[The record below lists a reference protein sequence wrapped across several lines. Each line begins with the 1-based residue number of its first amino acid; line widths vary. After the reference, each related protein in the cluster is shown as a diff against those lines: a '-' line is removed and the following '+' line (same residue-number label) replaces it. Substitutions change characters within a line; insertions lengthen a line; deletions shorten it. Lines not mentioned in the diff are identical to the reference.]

1 MCTFAAKMCF
11 SMSQTPQEHIAPL
24 VRKRVESLRR
34 WLSEG
39 GYAAAVVP
47 SNDPHGSEYV
57 AEHWMCRAWLTGFDG
72 SAGTAVVTMHDAALW
87 TDSRY
92 WLQAEEQLRDTGIT
106 LMREGE
112 DGVPTP
118 QEWLREKQADDARFV
133 VWENPELVAADEDA
147 CLQDKPCK
155 LILPFIDEDPFDA
168 IWTDRPSLP
177 NAPICVHPECFAGRS
192 VQEKLSDIQSAL
204 GQDAKNSAL
213 MLSDL
218 ADIAW
223 MLNLRGGDIPF
234 NPVFYAYLALQF
246 PERKGILF
254 VDEAKLTPE
263 AKEHLRRN
271 NIVVMPYAKWMEAR
285 HSINCEEWL
294 IPRGTSKRVTEYF
307 QKGDIKATFIDS
319 PLLKSIKNDVE
330 QAGFRRAM
338 ERDGVAMVRLLMRLE
353 KEEYIESQTELG
365 VACDLEELRSRGE
378 NYRGLSF
385 ETISAY
391 GPHGAIVHYE
401 PTPATDVPLRKESF
415 LLLDSG
421 AQYADGTT
429 DITRTVPLGTLTEEE
444 RTVYTLVL
452 KGHIELAALR
462 FPEKTYGLELDLA
475 ARRAMWKAGY
485 DFGHGTGHG
494 VGSYLCVH
502 EGPQQIRKNLRA
514 CTQVPFVPGMTIT
527 DEPGIYV
534 AGRFGVRIENLLLVV
549 SDEETDFGRFCRF
562 ETLTLCPIDM
572 RPVRLEM
579 LTAEEIDWLNNY
591 HAEVYSR
598 LAPLLYSD
606 EREWLKEKTLT
617 VDH

>member
-1 MCTFAAKMCF
+1 MGQLSNLTR
-11 SMSQTPQEHIAPL
+11 ERI
-24 VRKRVESLRR
+24 ENLRR
-34 WLSEG
+34 WMAERQFG
-39 GYAAAVVP
+39 AAVVP

-57 AEHWMCRAWLTGFDG
+57 AEHWICRAWLTGFDG
-72 SAGTAVVTMHDAALW
+72 SAGTAVVTMRDAALW

-118 QEWLREKQADDARFV
+118 QEWLHEKLAENGQAQHF
-133 VWENPELVAADEDA
+133 VWENPELVAADEGSCPA
-147 CLQDKPCK
+147 GVASEENVPLC
-155 LILPFIDEDPFDA
+155 DEDAFDA
-168 IWTDRPSLP
+168 IWTNRPPLP
-177 NAPICVHPECFAGRS
+177 DVPICVHPERFAGRS
-192 VQEKLSDIQSAL
+192 VQEKLCDIQSAL
-204 GQDAKNSAL
+204 GGDAQGCAL

-223 MLNLRGGDIPF
+223 TLNLRGGDIPF

-246 PERKGILF
+246 PERRGILF
-254 VDEAKLTPE
+254 VDEKKLTPE
-263 AKEHLRRN
+263 VRQHLREN
-271 NIVVMPYAKWMEAR
+271 DIDVLPYANWAEAKR
-285 HSINCEEWL
+285 RIVCREWL
-294 IPRGTSKRVTEYF
+294 LPYGTSKRVAHVFSRE
-307 QKGDIKATFIDS
+307 AAARFINS
-319 PLLKSIKNDVE
+319 PLPLLKALKNDVE

-353 KEEYIESQTELG
+353 KDEYVKSQTELG
-365 VACDLEELRSRGE
+365 VATDLEKLRSMGE

-391 GPHGAIVHYE
+391 GAHGAIVHYE
-401 PTPATDVPLRKESF
+401 PTPATDVPLRAESF

-429 DITRTVPLGTLTEEE
+429 DITRTVPLGTLSDEE

-462 FPEKTYGLELDLA
+462 FPEKAYGLELDLA
-475 ARRAMWKAGY
+475 ARRAMWREGY

-502 EGPQQIRKNLRA
+502 EGPQQIRKNLRD

-549 SDEETDFGRFCRF
+549 RDQESDFGRFCRF
-562 ETLTLCPIDM
+562 ETLTLCPIDL
-572 RPVRLEM
+572 RPVRMEM
-579 LTAEEIDWLNNY
+579 LTDEEARWLNDY
-591 HAEVYSR
+591 HAEVFSR
-598 LAPLLYSD
+598 LAPLLNED
-606 EREWLKEKTLT
+606 ERAWLKAKTQAIIR
-617 VDH
+617 

>member
-1 MCTFAAKMCF
+1 M
-11 SMSQTPQEHIAPL
+11 QNDREHTVRL
-24 VRKRVESLRR
+24 VRERLESLRQ
-34 WLSEG
+34 WLAERG
-39 GYAAAVVP
+39 FAAAVVP

-57 AEHWMCRAWLTGFDG
+57 AEHWTCRAWLTGFDG
-72 SAGTAVVTMHDAALW
+72 SAGTAVVTMYDAALW

-92 WLQAEEQLRDTGIT
+92 WLQAEEQLLGTGIT

-118 QEWLREKQADDARFV
+118 QEWLREKQGESREFL
-133 VWENPELVAADEDA
+133 VWENPELVAADGAAPMDSEA
-147 CLQDKPCK
+147 VAPSC
-155 LILPFIDEDPFDA
+155 DEDPFES

-177 NAPICVHPECFAGRS
+177 DAPICVHAECFAGRS
-192 VQEKLSDIQSAL
+192 VEEKLYDIQSAL
-204 GQDAKNSAL
+204 GQNAVNCAI
-213 MLSDL
+213 MISDL

-223 MLNLRGGDIPF
+223 TLNLRGGDIPF

-246 PERKGILF
+246 PERRGILF

-263 AKEHLRRN
+263 VKEHLRKN
-271 NIVVMPYAKWMEAR
+271 NIDVMPYAKWTEAHR
-285 HSINCEEWL
+285 SIDCEEWL
-294 IPRGTSKRVTEYF
+294 IPFGTSKRVAEYL
-307 QKGDIKATFIDS
+307 QKGDIEATFIES
-319 PLLKSIKNDVE
+319 PLPLLKALKNDVE
-330 QAGFRRAM
+330 QAGFRKAM

-353 KEEYIESQTELG
+353 REEYIERQTELG
-365 VACDLEELRSRGE
+365 VARDLGELRSEGE

-401 PTPATDVPLRKESF
+401 PTPATDAPLHKESF

-429 DITRTVPLGTLTEEE
+429 DITRTIPLGTLTEEE

-527 DEPGIYV
+527 NEPGIYV

-549 SDEETDFGRFCRF
+549 SDGDTDFGHFCRF

-579 LTAEEIDWLNNY
+579 LTAEEIDWLNSY

-598 LAPLLYSD
+598 LAPLLNDD
-606 EREWLKEKTLT
+606 ERKWLKEKTLT
-617 VDH
+617 VNH